1 MRQRSEMLSP
11 SPGATVNLTPANR
24 RWAIPGLLVLA
35 SILPTLALW
44 NRATYLS
51 GDSYQYLRA
60 ALTFSRGQGLQDMS
74 GEPFIFLGPLYSL
87 FVGVT
92 YRVIPIINIETLAR
106 LFSLLGATVA
116 VVAFYWLVQRRHSQT
131 VAILSAL
138 LFALVPLRIWSGQW
152 VLTNGLALGLTLSGV
167 TLLFRRERP
176 VEWTAVVSG
185 ILLGLAYLTR
195 SDALV
200 FCLGGFIYLVLFSDL
215 PRLNSRLVVSGL
227 FLLGLVLVASPYHL
241 WIHAHTGAWSNNA
254 ALYNLDVSEALYRG
268 TSAPL
273 AGWHFDS
280 TSATFVRQFPDL
292 GWSAV
297 IGRYLHFA
305 QLEITRLTYLI
316 GPRLIVLPLLLVGGI
331 RFLIALCKQRIDA
344 LWQALLLS
352 LLLVLPLF
360 HTEDRYLLPVV
371 PVLCLWMVDGAMS
384 VGNWISQHR
393 RLRLTV
399 VKPVWISSVLIALI
413 LGSYAYRLSAQL
425 PPANSRNLPRDVA
438 VWMRD
443 NHLADG
449 RIMAQE
455 PALAFYRG
463 ADHVWLPDGP
473 TAEVIRYA
481 RQQDVRYIFVSSGD
495 LIPLSH
501 KLLPGQDVPAT
512 GLLSRGMFDLQ
523 GVSARLFELNPE
535 ANSRK

>member
-1 MRQRSEMLSP
+1 MR
-11 SPGATVNLTPANR
+11 ANR
-24 RWAIPGLLVLA
+24 KWGIPGLLVLA
-35 SILPTLALW
+35 AILPTLALW

-60 ALTFSRGQGLQDMS
+60 ALTLSRGQGLRDMS
-74 GEPFIFLGPLYSL
+74 GEPFIFLAPLYSL
-87 FVGVT
+87 FVGIT
-92 YRVIPIINIETLAR
+92 YRVIPTINIETLAR
-106 LFSLLGATVA
+106 FVSLLGATVA
-116 VVAFYWLVQRRHSQT
+116 VAAFYWLVRRRHSPT

-138 LFALVPLRIWSGQW
+138 VFALVPLRIWSGQW

-167 TLLFRRERP
+167 TLLFHRERP
-176 VEWTAVVSG
+176 VEWTAMVAG

-195 SDALV
+195 SEALV
-200 FCLGGFIYLVLFSDL
+200 FCFGGFIYLLLFADL
-215 PRLNSRLVVSGL
+215 PGLNSRLLVSAL
-227 FLLGLVLVASPYHL
+227 FLLSLAVVALPYHV
-241 WIHAHTGAWSNNA
+241 WIHAHAGAWSNNA

-268 TSAPL
+268 TPAPL

-280 TSATFVRQFPDL
+280 ASATFVRQLPDL
-292 GWSAV
+292 SWSAF
-297 IGRYLHFA
+297 ISRYLHYG
-305 QLEITRLTYLI
+305 QLEITRLTYLV
-316 GPRLIVLPLLLVGGI
+316 GPRLVVLPLLLVGGV
-331 RFLIALCKQRIDA
+331 RFLIALLKRRTDA

-384 VGNWISQHR
+384 IGTWINQHGP
-393 RLRLTV
+393 LRLTALR
-399 VKPVWISSVLIALI
+399 PVWISSVLIALI
-413 LGSYAYRLSAQL
+413 LGSYAYRLSTQL

-473 TAEVIRYA
+473 TGDVIRYA

-501 KLLPGQDVPAT
+501 KLLPGHEVPAT
-512 GLLSRGMFDLQ
+512 DLLSRGTFDLQ

-535 ANSRK
+535 VNSRK